1 MTALLRLL
9 GSKDFHLSS
18 IILESSGITVYLWT
32 CLSHSAGKTLCMT
45 VLWFSL
51 LLTKYCEKNI
61 ERSSERNIIRKI
73 LSCIL

>member
-18 IILESSGITVYLWT
+18 IILENSRITVYLWT
-32 CLSHSAGKTLCMT
+32 YLAHSAGKSLCMRM
-45 VLWFSL
+45 LWFSL
-51 LLTKYCEKNI
+51 LMTKYSEK
-61 ERSSERNIIRKI
+61 NIIRKI